1 MPYVDKDSAE
11 IVATP
16 VQRKMSGGSD
26 LRSARTGSTA
36 AGHKSRVPEAPAAS
50 ITVNN
55 NCASLPAD
63 GSGRHKHGL
72 LSAMA
77 GAWQED
83 SAAGLWARS
92 RVVISKPRSAWT
104 ASENRQT
111 APYVAALNNNMADK

>member
-1 MPYVDKDSAE
+1 MNYTQTTADVRTGQLVTVKKEVGQIMPYVDKDSAE

-83 SAAGLWARS
+83 SAAGL
-92 RVVISKPRSAWT
+92 
-104 ASENRQT
+104 
-111 APYVAALNNNMADK
+111 